1 MRTARRPWPVLLIVG
16 LLVGAGCTP
25 APVATAANPA
35 VTHSASDVI
44 TERDLADPTL
54 AGSTVLEAVRR
65 LRPRFLNDRSGG
77 YAGREGGP
85 KVSINGSTGFVGS
98 AELSRLG
105 VSEVSEVRY
114 LSAADASQRFGL
126 QGTLSPVLLVT
137 LKRP

>member
-1 MRTARRPWPVLLIVG
+1 LFVTFSILA
-16 LLVGAGCTP
+16 GAACAP
-25 APVATAANPA
+25 APATSASNPA
-35 VTHSASDVI
+35 AVHSASDVI
-44 TERDLADPTL
+44 TEKDLADPTL
-54 AGSTVLEAVRR
+54 AGSTVLEAIRR

-85 KVSINGSTGFVGS
+85 KVSMNGSAAFVAA

-105 VSEVSEVRY
+105 VVEVSEIRY